1 VSRIAR
7 IRVDYLWDDEAG
19 SWGFVVPTLH
29 IVGGGST
36 RDDAR
41 RRAREAIAFAL
52 EAGEGDED
60 TPGAEYL
67 NVKVG

>member
-1 VSRIAR
+1 VSKVAR
-7 IRVDYLWDDEAG
+7 IRVDYVWDKQAG
-19 SWGFVVPTLH
+19 SWGFVVPALH
-29 IVGGGST
+29 IVGGGPT

-52 EAGEGDED
+52 EAGEGEDD
-60 TPGAEYL
+60 TPDAEYL

>member
-1 VSRIAR
+1 
-7 IRVDYLWDDEAG
+7 
-19 SWGFVVPTLH
+19 VPALH
-29 IVGGGST
+29 IVGGGPT

-52 EAGEGDED
+52 EAGEGEDD
-60 TPGAEYL
+60 TPDAEYL

>member
-1 VSRIAR
+1 VSRVAR
-7 IRVDYLWDDEAG
+7 IRVDYVWDKEAG
-19 SWGFVVPTLH
+19 SWGFVVPALH
-29 IVGGGST
+29 IVGGGPT

-52 EAGEGDED
+52 EAGEGED
-60 TPGAEYL
+60 DTQDAEYL